1 MQSFWQDQQMKDKN
15 RMWPKKCYVRYYG
28 GWEEGCVNH
37 PGSCEED
44 TELRPEQNQGKFS
57 RLWNYW
63 WLLKVWG
70 TGGGYPVCNRRLSS
84 IPDLYPLDAKNM
96 LPYPQHLWQPKMSL
110 LLFSHPAVSGS
121 LWPHGLQHARPPLH
135 RSLLC
140 RGEGACI
147 TQWSYKPCMSLG
159 CRATEDK
166 VFTAMVQMH
175 ALHTCWYPKFI
186 LNIISY
192 VFKNRKITLSWTSKP
207 MTTK

>member
-1 MQSFWQDQQMKDKN
+1 MLCEVLWGL
-15 RMWPKKCYVRYYG
+15 RG
-28 GWEEGCVNH
+28 GVCKSPWELWGGPRAEAWAE
-37 PGSCEED
+37 PGQVFSSL
-44 TELRPEQNQGKFS
+44 ELLMVVKGVGYR
-57 RLWNYW
+57 
-63 WLLKVWG
+63 
-70 TGGGYPVCNRRLSS
+70 GGYPVCNRRLSS

-96 LPYPQHLWQPKMSL
+96 LPYPQHLWQPKLSL

-121 LWPHGLQHARPPLH
+121 LWPHGLKHARPPLH

>member
-1 MQSFWQDQQMKDKN
+1 M
-15 RMWPKKCYVRYYG
+15 
-28 GWEEGCVNH
+28 
-37 PGSCEED
+37 SCEVLWGLRRGVCKLPW
-44 TELRPEQNQGKFS
+44 ELWGHRAQAWAEPGQVFS
-57 RLWNYW
+57 SLE
-63 WLLKVWG
+63 LLTVVKGMGCGV
-70 TGGGYPVCNRRLSS
+70 GYPVCNRRPSS
-84 IPDLYPLDAKNM
+84 IPDLYPPDAKNM

-110 LLFSHPAVSGS
+110 LLFSHPVVSDS

-159 CRATEDK
+159 CRATQDK

-186 LNIISY
+186 LNTISY